1 MALGPIVMVK
11 DTFRWDRYGDHLH
24 SIPEWKTGKLQDR
37 YYFARQ
43 VGRVSEDIFLV
54 GIGLEDDWQP
64 AVADWTPGRYRLRPR
79 SLLRF
84 PLGAP
89 EGSEQPKW
97 LGQKVLTLSMRE
109 DSVVAIFAD
118 PVSASRPIAAL
129 SADIKSRIGSTMTDS
144 WYAADELAAQLG
156 VDRLEASSDDIP
168 ISQSADYVIE
178 AAHKDDKSNAAGF
191 VSGQIS
197 CRFIRLSL
205 LRRYSGA
212 GVTVAAFP
220 NGQQVLVT
228 IDIDPVVNRSGV
240 LKAQSTTPMSV
251 VAYTPKI
258 SQIVQIYSQSNDKR
272 YVITSDLR
280 VLPRSDV
287 IFEDGKSRSDREK
300 SVWLKSDATLWSAL
314 FSSNQKKAGSPVP
327 GKRRHRDF
335 GWLYPGRR
343 VLDGPTDDP
352 SKIKL
357 ASPLVLIR
365 VYRRFQKNASLS
377 SKPTQMTDSRSVG
390 SSVAP
395 RWPRDRCHPAPNT
408 AHQGS
413 ESGAHAVEIVDYH

>member
-1 MALGPIVMVK
+1 MTDDAALGRRLVEAVALAVHAQHLVDTDIGTNPSARRTKRPPIFDVDSEYVIQK
-11 DTFRWDRYGDHLH
+11 PTQAAFERL
-24 SIPEWKTGKLQDR
+24 K
-37 YYFARQ
+37 AA
-43 VGRVSEDIFLV
+43 EDIFLV

-178 AAHKDDKSNAAGF
+178 AAHKGEKSNAAAF
-191 VSGQIS
+191 VSDQIS
-197 CRFIRLSL
+197 YRFSRLLL

-220 NGQQVLVT
+220 SGEQVLVT
-228 IDIDPVVNRSGV
+228 IDIDTIVNRSGV

-314 FSSNQKKAGSPVP
+314 FSSNQKKPVLVFLENGSIVTSDGYIPVGAYWTARP
-327 GKRRHRDF
+327 TIRQRLSWLCHRR
-335 GWLYPGRR
+335 
-343 VLDGPTDDP
+343 
-352 SKIKL
+352 
-357 ASPLVLIR
+357 
-365 VYRRFQKNASLS
+365 
-377 SKPTQMTDSRSVG
+377 
-390 SSVAP
+390 
-395 RWPRDRCHPAPNT
+395 
-408 AHQGS
+408 
-413 ESGAHAVEIVDYH
+413 